1 MSYEDSKGNILYGSA
16 GVGLYRFTSLNRIMK
31 SEQLILQKLGRI
43 EKEVETIKK
52 HMVDVDSIITEE
64 DYKTLLEYREEK
76 KSGKLVSHERVK
88 KELGL

>member
-1 MSYEDSKGNILYGSA
+1 
-16 GVGLYRFTSLNRIMK
+16 MK

-64 DYKTLLEYREEK
+64 DYKALLEYRKEK
-76 KSGKLVSHERVK
+76 ESGRLFSHERIK
-88 KELGL
+88 KELEL